1 MSEWPRSGT
10 FRLGDQ
16 HNVLIRDNRV
26 NEFDTYSPGDRDRM
40 VQLSWGAYAGPI
52 SEAIRRLGFEF
63 DRGVLTPIPK
73 TTPTPAG
80 SPPTIA
86 IAIPTH
92 NRASLVR
99 EALSTLVSQTYP
111 HWTCTVFDNASTEPL
126 REVVDAFSDTRI
138 SYTRSDQF
146 LPVTDSWN
154 NAIDLARGDY
164 ILLIGD
170 DDGLAPRALETI
182 VEVASVYENPDVIY
196 SALYQFFHPGVA
208 PWEPSGFVSRLRYG
222 FFFSDRNETFRLDPK
237 AARLAVAGS
246 LEFRRNFTFNMQA
259 FFFRRGFLD
268 NLRRSGGKVF
278 QSPFPDYYLANVA
291 LGLAQDI
298 VVLPDPV
305 SIAGVSRK
313 SFGYTLFNNQSEK
326 GDSLLAT
333 NLSQDRLY
341 SKFSKY
347 MLHGSSYDTNYA
359 LTMEHVEDALG
370 SAAPTKVNV
379 GRYRRLQIFKSLGE
393 ISGLMGNDGR
403 TMTGYEEYV
412 RPHLSTDELGWA
424 EDLIRLG
431 RCASHGETKALS
443 TMNRVAATV
452 SMYGPTELAVHA
464 DELCKGE
471 FEFLPRLF
479 AALRAGRLGRDRPE
493 R

>member
-1 MSEWPRSGT
+1 
-10 FRLGDQ
+10 
-16 HNVLIRDNRV
+16 V
-26 NEFDTYSPGDRDRM
+26 
-40 VQLSWGAYAGPI
+40 
-52 SEAIRRLGFEF
+52 
-63 DRGVLTPIPK
+63 
-73 TTPTPAG
+73 
-80 SPPTIA
+80 
-86 IAIPTH
+86 
-92 NRASLVR
+92 SLVR

-111 HWTCTVFDNASTEPL
+111 HWTCAVFDNASTEPL
-126 REVVDAFSDTRI
+126 REVIDAFSDTRI

-154 NAIDLARGDY
+154 NAIDLARGEY

-170 DDGLAPRALETI
+170 DDGLVPRALETI
-182 VEVASVYENPDVIY
+182 VEVVRVYENPDVIY

-208 PWEPSGFVSRLRYG
+208 PWEPSGSVSRLRYG
-222 FFFSDRNETFRLDPK
+222 FFFSDRSETFRLDPK

-313 SFGYTLFNNQSEK
+313 SYGYTLFNNQSEK

-333 NLSQDRLY
+333 NLSKDRLY

-370 SAAPTKVNV
+370 SEAPTRINV
-379 GRYRRLQIFKSLGE
+379 GRYRRLQIFKGLGE
-393 ISGLMGNDGR
+393 TSGLLGEDGKAR
-403 TMTGYEEYV
+403 SGYQEYL
-412 RPHLSTDELGWA
+412 RPHLSSQELQWA

-431 RCASHGETKALS
+431 RCAAQGDGQALS
-443 TMNRVAATV
+443 TINRVADTV
-452 SMYGPTELAVHA
+452 SMAAPAELAVHV
-464 DELCKGE
+464 ERLSTGE
-471 FEFLPRLF
+471 FDSLPRLF
-479 AALRAGRLGRDRPE
+479 AALRAGRLG
-493 R
+493 